1 MMKKLNKQF
10 TLTVNYNPENSLNIS
25 YCDEKNIMIVQT
37 FQLKSKLTE
46 KSLVKL
52 IKKVQKELE
61 EKENEQKQ

>member
-52 IKKVQKELE
+52 IKEVQKELE
-61 EKENEQKQ
+61 EKENV

>member
-25 YCDEKNIMIVQT
+25 YCNEKNIMIVQT

-61 EKENEQKQ
+61 EKENEQQ

>member
-10 TLTVNYNPENSLNIS
+10 TLTVNYKPENSLNIS

-46 KSLVKL
+46 KALVKL

-61 EKENEQKQ
+61 EKENEQQ

>member
-46 KSLVKL
+46 KALVKL

-61 EKENEQKQ
+61 EKENEQQ

>member
-10 TLTVNYNPENSLNIS
+10 TLTVNYNPENSLNVS

-61 EKENEQKQ
+61 EKENEQQ

>member
-61 EKENEQKQ
+61 EKENEQQ